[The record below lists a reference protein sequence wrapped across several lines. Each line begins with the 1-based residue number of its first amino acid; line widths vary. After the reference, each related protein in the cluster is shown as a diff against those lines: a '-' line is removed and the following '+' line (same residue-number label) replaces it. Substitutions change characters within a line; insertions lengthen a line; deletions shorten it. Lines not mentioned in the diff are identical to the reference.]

1 MYSAYNAL
9 LENGWRMQD
18 IDAMDMLGYFRLRA
32 WNAARKRKKKEPRHS
47 TIDQVW
53 PGLKP

>member
-1 MYSAYNAL
+1 VYSAYNAL

-32 WNAARKRKKKEPRHS
+32 WSAARKRKKKEPRHS

>member
-32 WNAARKRKKKEPRHS
+32 WNAARKRKKKEPRRS
-47 TIDQVW
+47 TIDMVW
-53 PGLKP
+53 PGLRP